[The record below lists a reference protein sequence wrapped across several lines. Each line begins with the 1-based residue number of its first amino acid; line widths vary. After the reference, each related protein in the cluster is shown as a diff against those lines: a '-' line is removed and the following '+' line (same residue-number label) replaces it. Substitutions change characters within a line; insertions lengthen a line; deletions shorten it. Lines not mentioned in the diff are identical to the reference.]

1 MLRQINDNVIAVK
14 GEKGVT
20 ECREF
25 NISDSRLTYFTD
37 TAYDDNVCRGFDLP
51 PGKWKILGKLDD
63 MTEAQKFEVCH
74 AKDFAG
80 RRMFH
85 VFGKYYPSEVTTQ
98 LDKSFQSFLD
108 ANKLYSVNP
117 LGEKEPEIR
126 EYTNDELEGL
136 PSIKEWQAA
145 EDNTG
150 DWLIILR
157 EGE

>member
-51 PGKWKILGKLDD
+51 PGKWKILGKLDELTD
-63 MTEAQKFEVCH
+63 EQKRDVLLIIN
-74 AKDFAG
+74 
-80 RRMFH
+80 
-85 VFGKYYPSEVTTQ
+85 PP
-98 LDKSFQSFLD
+98 DKHIWLADPDPFFQSLLD

-117 LGEKEPEIR
+117 FGEKEPEIR